1 MTVEVHAPSMAVLV
15 VSLLLALIALIG
27 IFVAIPVI
35 TPIAFWLA
43 FIAYVILALGTMVKT
58 G

>member
-1 MTVEVHAPSMAVLV
+1 MAVLV